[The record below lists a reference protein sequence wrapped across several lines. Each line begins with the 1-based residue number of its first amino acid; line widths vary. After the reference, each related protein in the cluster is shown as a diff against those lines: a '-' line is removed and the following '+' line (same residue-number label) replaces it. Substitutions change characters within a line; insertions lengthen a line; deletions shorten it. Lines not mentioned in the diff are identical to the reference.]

1 MLNLRI
7 AFISKY
13 IKIEIHWS
21 KLSVKTNS
29 CIITCY
35 LDEDWGW
42 DKTKKKT
49 YKNSKLQPSITRKFQ
64 TPE

>member
-7 AFISKY
+7 AFICKY

-29 CIITCY
+29 CVITCY
-35 LDEDWGW
+35 LDEHWGW

-49 YKNSKLQPSITRKFQ
+49 YKNSKL
-64 TPE
+64 